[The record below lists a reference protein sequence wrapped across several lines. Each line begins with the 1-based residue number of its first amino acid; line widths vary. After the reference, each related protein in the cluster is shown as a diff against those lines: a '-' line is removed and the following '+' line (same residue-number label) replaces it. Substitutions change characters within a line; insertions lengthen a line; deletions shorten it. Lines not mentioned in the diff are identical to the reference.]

1 MASYGDL
8 IRKVTTAE
16 INRVQREGNYTYWSY
31 FVDEVSGK
39 AGVLFANNTTFAAYE
54 VDDSPDPKL
63 HQFGLEAITD
73 LRMMPNPET
82 LWLQAGQNEF
92 RASVFADPLL
102 IIDDEFT
109 DSYTTEMVLQWQTL
123 MRQRGVQVPHK
134 APVAPAAKLVLGGI
148 VLLVVVF
155 GLIALLS

>member
-1 MASYGDL
+1 VASYGDL

-16 INRVQREGNYTYWSY
+16 INRVQREGNYSYWSY

-63 HQFGLEAITD
+63 HQFGLETITD
-73 LRMMPNPET
+73 LQMTPDPEV
-82 LWLQAGQNEF
+82 LALQAGQNEF
-92 RASVFADPLL
+92 RAAVFADPLL

-109 DSYTTEMVLQWQTL
+109 DAYTTEMVLQWQAL
-123 MRQRGVQVPHK
+123 LRQRGVQLPRT
-134 APVAPAAKLVLGGI
+134 APVPSAAKLVLGGI
-148 VLLVVVF
+148 VLLAAIF
-155 GLIALLS
+155 GVIALLG